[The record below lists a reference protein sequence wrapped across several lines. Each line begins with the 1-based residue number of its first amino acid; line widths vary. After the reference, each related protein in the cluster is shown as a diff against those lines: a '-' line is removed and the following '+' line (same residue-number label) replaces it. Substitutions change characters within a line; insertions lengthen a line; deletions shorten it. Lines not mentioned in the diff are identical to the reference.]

1 MSNTLPMGDLSVTVP
16 PPPNKGHCLY
26 AKGSSKIFPENPE
39 RKMMATLFLIIY
51 KRLFKAKF

>member
-1 MSNTLPMGDLSVTVP
+1 MGDLSVTVP
-16 PPPNKGHCLY
+16 PPPNKVHHLY
-26 AKGSSKIFPENPE
+26 EKGSSKIFPENPK